1 MKASFKSLSFCFL
14 LFGLASLAHAAPPIL
29 NYSGQVAVDGSPFT
43 GTAYLKFAFV
53 NGSGQFSYWS
63 QDGTSA
69 NGSEPDGNVSVSVT
83 GGLYSIM
90 IGDTDISGMGEIDE
104 DVFQNHNDVHLR
116 VWFSDGVNG
125 FEMITPDRRFASVP
139 YVLGISD
146 GSISSSKLDPNL
158 TRYFSPSIE
167 VAPVATSVIQGANT
181 TLSVGA
187 DGRFLTYQ
195 WKRNGEA
202 LVGETNPTLS
212 LAEINASTDDANYS
226 VVISNDW
233 GSVTSEN
240 VRLTVATALPS
251 ITLNGSASMTHEAA
265 IPYVDAGATAV
276 DALGNDL
283 TSSIVVSGAD
293 VNVTEL
299 GEHTISYSVTDV
311 GGNTNSASRSVTV
324 EDTTAPI
331 LSLIGDSN
339 HTHGINTEWA
349 DPGYS
354 ASDILEGNLT
364 ANVAISGDIDVNT
377 TGEYTLTYSVADS
390 SGNEANLTRTVNV
403 QPLGPWTFTNAGA
416 TGRFGPT
423 QAQIDANYSGTSLEG
438 LVTINSTFQ
447 GIQEWVVPVDGK
459 YKIEVLG
466 AKGGGQFGGLGA
478 RMIGEFNLSETD
490 TLKILVGQEG
500 LTDSD
505 SFGLSGGGGS
515 FVVKSTDPLIIAGGG
530 GGSNDNE
537 NDQTKSG
544 GSTLINARD
553 GFSTND
559 LGGNDSNLVAGGA
572 SGSGGGNSDYGYG
585 STSGFG
591 NSGGGFLTNGI
602 GYLDAGGR
610 SFQNGGLGGNAI
622 GGKAGLPKIE
632 GGFGGGGSAVFN
644 SDSSHIWTGGGG
656 GGGYSGGGGNFG
668 DTQQDKYHG
677 GGGGSYNS
685 GTNQDNQAGVNEG
698 NGKVVITWIGN

>member
-1 MKASFKSLSFCFL
+1 LYEKFFVESIMKKRSTHISLFL
-14 LFGLASLAHAAPPIL
+14 TLFFGLASFAQAAPPIL
-29 NYSGQVAVDGSPFT
+29 NYSGQVAVDGAPFT

-53 NGSGQFSYWS
+53 DGSGEFSYWS
-63 QDGTSA
+63 HDGTSA
-69 NGSEPDGNVSVSVT
+69 NGSEPDGNVSVSVS

-90 IGDTDISGMGEIDE
+90 IGDTQIAGMGEVDE
-104 DVFQNHNDVHLR
+104 SVFQNHNDVHLR

-125 FEMITPDRRFASVP
+125 FERITPDRRFASVP

-146 GSISSSKLDPNL
+146 GSISSAKLDPNL

-181 TLSVGA
+181 TLSVAA

-212 LAEINASTDDANYS
+212 LAEIDASTDDANYS

-251 ITLNGSASMTHEAA
+251 ITLNGSASITHEAA
-265 IPYVDAGATAV
+265 TPYVDAGASAV
-276 DALGNDL
+276 DALGNNI

-299 GEHTISYSVTDV
+299 GEHTVSFSVTDD

-324 EDTTAPI
+324 EDTTAPV
-331 LSLIGDSN
+331 LSLIGDNN
-339 HTHGINTEWA
+339 HSHGVNTAWA

-354 ASDILEGNLT
+354 ATDSLEGNLT
-364 ANVAISGDIDVNT
+364 ASVAISGDIDVNT
-377 TGEYTLTYSVADS
+377 TGEYTLVYSVSDS

-438 LVTINSTFQ
+438 LVTINSTHQ
-447 GIQEWVVPVDGK
+447 GIQEWLVPASGT
-459 YKIEVLG
+459 YKVEAWG
-466 AKGGGQFGGLGA
+466 ARGGIGTVTSGGLGA
-478 RMIGEFNLSETD
+478 KMSGKFELQAAMKVTILIGHMGFDGESS
-490 TLKILVGQEG
+490 G
-500 LTDSD
+500 
-505 SFGLSGGGGS
+505 GGGGS
-515 FVVKSTDPLIIAGGG
+515 FVADENNNPILIAGGG
-530 GGSNDNE
+530 GGGARSCCG
-537 NDQTKSG
+537 SSVPG
-544 GSTLINARD
+544 GSGLTTLNGGD
-553 GFSTND
+553 G
-559 LGGNDSNLVAGGA
+559 LAGIEPGPGGTEGNGGSA
-572 SGSGGGNSDYGYG
+572 SGNSQTSGSGAGFFGDG
-585 STSGFG
+585 SRH
-591 NSGGGFLTNGI
+591 
-602 GYLDAGGR
+602 AK
-610 SFQNGGLGGNAI
+610 SFINGGV
-622 GGKAGLPKIE
+622 AGE
-632 GGFGGGGSAVFN
+632 YGGFGGGGGT
-644 SDSSHIWTGGGG
+644 DTGAGGG
-656 GGGYSGGGGNFG
+656 GGGYSGGGASGG
-668 DTQQDKYHG
+668 GGEWGSG

-685 GTNQDNQAGVNEG
+685 GTDQDNQAGVNEG
-698 NGKVVITWIGN
+698 HGKVVITWVDN